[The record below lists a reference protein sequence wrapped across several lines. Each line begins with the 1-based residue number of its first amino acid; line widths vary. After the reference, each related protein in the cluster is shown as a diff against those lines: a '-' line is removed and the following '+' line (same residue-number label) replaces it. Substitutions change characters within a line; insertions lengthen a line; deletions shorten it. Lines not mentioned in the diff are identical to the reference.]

1 MGAIISE
8 TFFIYRRNLRT
19 WLGVPAN
26 VFAPLFISALL
37 FILFGAMFERT
48 ISLGGFGTDDYEA
61 FLVAWIIVQVVV
73 FSGTDSGFSLL
84 MDIMS
89 GYYDKLLLAPINR
102 FSVLFGTLMVSGTRA
117 LLQALVVVLLALAV
131 GVDFQ
136 TGVLG
141 VLFIMAL
148 AVVFGLV
155 WSCLGIMIALKTKN
169 AQVTQTSGLLF
180 FPFIF
185 LTTAFMPE
193 DQLSGW
199 FKVAV
204 KINPVTYVMEAMRAM
219 TLEGWEWETI
229 FTGVWVAGVLLAVL
243 LVATTWMYRRQTA

>member
-1 MGAIISE
+1 MGAIIRE
-8 TFFIYRRNLRT
+8 TFYIYHRNLRT
-19 WLGVPAN
+19 WLSVPGN
-26 VFAPLFISALL
+26 VIAPLFISGLL
-37 FILFGAMFERT
+37 FILFGSMFERT
-48 ISLGGFGTDDYEA
+48 ISLGGFGTDDYKA

-73 FSGTDSGFSLL
+73 FSGTDSGFALL

-89 GYYDKLLLAPINR
+89 GYFDKLLLAPINR
-102 FSVLFGTLMVSGTRA
+102 FSILFGTLMVSGTRA
-117 LLQALVVVLLALAV
+117 LLQALVIVGLALAV

-136 TGVLG
+136 AGVLG
-141 VLFIMAL
+141 VLAMLAL
-148 AVVFGLV
+148 AVFFGLV
-155 WSCLGIMIALKTKN
+155 WSCLGIMIALKTRN
-169 AQVTQTSGLLF
+169 AQATQTAGLLF

-219 TLEGWEWETI
+219 VLEGWEWETI
-229 FTGVWVAGVLLAVL
+229 FTGVWVAGLMMGVL

>member
-1 MGAIISE
+1 MGAILSE
-8 TFFIYRRNLRT
+8 TFFIYRRNLKT
-19 WLGVPAN
+19 WLGVPGN
-26 VFAPLFISALL
+26 VIAPLFISALL
-37 FILFGAMFERT
+37 FVLFGSMFERT
-48 ISLGGFGTDDYEA
+48 ISLGGFGTDDYRA
-61 FLVAWIIVQVVV
+61 FLVAWVIVQVVV

-89 GYYDKLLLAPINR
+89 GYFDKLLLAPINR
-102 FSVLFGTLMVSGTRA
+102 FSILFGTLMVSGTRA
-117 LLQALVVVLLALAV
+117 LLQSLVIIGLALGF
-131 GVDFQ
+131 GVEFQ

-141 VLFIMAL
+141 ILAMLAL

-169 AQVTQTSGLLF
+169 AQATQTAGLLF

-219 TLEGWEWETI
+219 TLEGWDWPTI
-229 FTGVWVAGVLLAVL
+229 LTGVWVAGLMMTVLLA
-243 LVATTWMYRRQTA
+243 ATTWMYRRQTA

>member
-89 GYYDKLLLAPINR
+89 GYFDKLLLAPINR
-102 FSVLFGTLMVSGTRA
+102 FSVLFGTLMVSGT
-117 LLQALVVVLLALAV
+117 
-131 GVDFQ
+131 
-136 TGVLG
+136 G

-229 FTGVWVAGVLLAVL
+229 FTGVWVAGVMLAVL
-243 LVATTWMYRRQTA
+243 LVTTTWMYRRQTA

>member
-1 MGAIISE
+1 MGSILRE
-8 TFFIYRRNLRT
+8 TFFIYRRNLKT

-26 VFAPLFISALL
+26 VIAPLFISALL
-37 FILFGAMFERT
+37 FVLFGAMFDRT
-48 ISLGGFGTDDYEA
+48 ISLGGFGTDDYQA

-73 FSGTDSGFSLL
+73 FSGTDSGFALL

-89 GYYDKLLLAPINR
+89 GYFDKLLLAPINR
-102 FSVLFGTLMVSGTRA
+102 FSILFGTLMVSGTRA
-117 LLQALVVVLLALAV
+117 LFQALTVVFLALAM
-131 GVDFQ
+131 GVEFQ
-136 TGVLG
+136 AGALG
-141 VLFIMAL
+141 ILAMMAL
-148 AVVFGLV
+148 AVLFGLV

-169 AQVTQTSGLLF
+169 AQATQTAGLLF

-219 TLEGWEWETI
+219 VLEGWEWETI
-229 FTGVWVAGVLLAVL
+229 LTGVWVAGVMLAVL
-243 LVATTWMYRRQTA
+243 LTATTWMYRRQTA